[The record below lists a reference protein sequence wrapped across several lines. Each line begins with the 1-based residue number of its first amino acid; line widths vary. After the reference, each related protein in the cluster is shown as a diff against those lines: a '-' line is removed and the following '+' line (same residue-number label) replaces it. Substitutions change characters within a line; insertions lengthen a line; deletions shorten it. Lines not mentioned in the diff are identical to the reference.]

1 MSATPAAP
9 PTGRAAA
16 EPSTGE
22 APERAAA
29 YLLRLADD
37 ALVLAQRL
45 GGQLTR
51 APQLEEDVALSNI
64 ALDLLGQ
71 ARPLLTR
78 VGQLDGTGRDEDAL
92 AYLRDEREF
101 VNCQLVEVAE
111 RDFADTIARQLLF
124 STFHLPLLHAL
135 TASAD
140 EVLAGVAEKGVKEVA
155 YHRDHAVQ
163 WTVRLGDGT
172 AESHERMQAALG
184 RMWRFV
190 PELFESDEVSAA
202 AVAAGIGA
210 DPAALRA
217 GWDADVDAVLAAA
230 ALERPSATRTATGGR
245 RGVHTETFG
254 YLLAEMQH
262 VHRSHPGATW

>member
-1 MSATPAAP
+1 MSATSEI
-9 PTGRAAA
+9 PTDLRRD
-16 EPSTGE
+16 T
-22 APERAAA
+22 AA
-29 YLLRLADD
+29 YVLRLADD

-45 GGQLTR
+45 GAQLTR

-78 VGQLDGTGRDEDAL
+78 VGELDGTGRDEDAL
-92 AYLRDEREF
+92 AYLRGEREF
-101 VNCQLVEVAE
+101 VNCQLVEVPE

-124 STFHLPLLHAL
+124 SSFHLPLLHAL
-135 TASAD
+135 VGSAD
-140 EVLAGVAEKGVKEVA
+140 EVVAGVAEKGVKEVA

-172 AESHERMQAALG
+172 AESHDRMQAALV

-190 PELFESDEVSAA
+190 PELFETDAVVSSLVDAG
-202 AVAAGIGA
+202 VAA
-210 DPAALRA
+210 DPAALRP

-230 ALERPSATRTATGGR
+230 ALERPTATRTATGGR
-245 RGVHTETFG
+245 RGIHTETFG
-254 YLLAEMQH
+254 FMVAEMQH

>member
-1 MSATPAAP
+1 MSAQPTDEAVEATDP
-9 PTGRAAA
+9 PTGADRA
-16 EPSTGE
+16 T
-22 APERAAA
+22 AA

-45 GGQLTR
+45 GAQLTR

-92 AYLRDEREF
+92 AYRRDERQF

-111 RDFADTIARQLLF
+111 TDFADTIARQLLF

-135 TASAD
+135 VGSAD
-140 EVLAGVAEKGVKEVA
+140 DVLAGVAEKGVKEVA

-172 AESHERMQAALG
+172 PESHDRMQAALA

-190 PELFESDEVSAA
+190 PELFESDDLTTSLVTAG
-202 AVAAGIGA
+202 VAA
-210 DPAALRA
+210 DPAALRP

-230 ALERPSATRTATGGR
+230 ALERPTAARTATGGR

-254 YLLAEMQH
+254 FLLAEMQH
-262 VHRSHPGATW
+262 IHRSHPGATW

>member
-1 MSATPAAP
+1 MSAP
-9 PTGRAAA
+9 PTHEATG
-16 EPSTGE
+16 STAGST
-22 APERAAA
+22 ADLATAA

-37 ALVLAQRL
+37 TLVLAQRL
-45 GGQLTR
+45 GAQLTR

-78 VGQLDGTGRDEDAL
+78 VGRLDGTGRDEDAL

-101 VNCQLVEVAE
+101 VSCQLVEVAE
-111 RDFADTIARQLLF
+111 TDFADTIARQLLF
-124 STFHLPLLHAL
+124 SCFHLPLLHAL
-135 TASAD
+135 VGSTD
-140 EVLAGVAEKGVKEVA
+140 EVLAGVAQKGVKEVA

-172 AESHERMQAALG
+172 QESHDRMQAALG

-202 AVAAGIGA
+202 AVEAGVGA
-210 DPAALRA
+210 DPAALRP
-217 GWDADVDAVLAAA
+217 GWDADVDAVLAAS
-230 ALERPSATRTATGGR
+230 ALERPTTTRTATGGR
-245 RGVHTETFG
+245 RGIHTETFG
-254 YLLAEMQH
+254 FMVAEMQH
-262 VHRSHPGATW
+262 VHRSHPGAQW

>member
-1 MSATPAAP
+1 MSATSG
-9 PTGRAAA
+9 TQ
-16 EPSTGE
+16 TE
-22 APERAAA
+22 ADLQRDTAT

-45 GGQLTR
+45 GAQLTR

-92 AYLRDEREF
+92 AYLRDERDF
-101 VNCQLVEVAE
+101 VNCQLVEVLE

-124 STFHLPLLHAL
+124 SSFHLPLLHAL
-135 TASAD
+135 VGSAD

-172 AESHERMQAALG
+172 QESHDRMQAALE
-184 RMWRFV
+184 RTWRFV
-190 PELFESDEVSAA
+190 PELFETD
-202 AVAAGIGA
+202 AVVRSVVDAGVGA
-210 DPAALRA
+210 GPAALRA
-217 GWDADVDAVLAAA
+217 GWDADVDAVLAAS
-230 ALERPSATRTATGGR
+230 ALERPTATRTATGGR
-245 RGVHTETFG
+245 RGIHTETFG
-254 YLLAEMQH
+254 FMVAEMQH